1 MFPMKHWKQFWK
13 PRRKRFGTSWIY
25 FALYTN
31 MFQKIYLFQ
40 KEFLLLKTLLWTRR
54 IQFWQPQRYV
64 FGRSPKSFQSIS
76 ENVTN
81 TFSFLFRKVF
91 FFEMFLCKHRKQF
104 WQPRRN
110 CFGTNWILF
119 ARCSKRFRKVYN
131 RQREIFF
138 FKILVWTRRIKFWK
152 THWNISGRS
161 SKSFQ
166 TVSKN
171 VKNTFRLFSEK
182 NFSSKCSYGHIENSF
197 GSSAE
202 IVSEQTEFFL
212 LDVQKGF
219 EKFTRFKRRLFSSK
233 NCDGP

>member
-1 MFPMKHWKQFWK
+1 MNLHSKRVFCAANCSYGHAESNYDNTSLFLFGGKSKVLHSFYKMLKKLLIFSRKVFFLKMFPIKHWKQFWK

-81 TFSFLFRKVF
+81 TFSVFFRKVF

-104 WQPRRN
+104 WQLRRN
-110 CFGTNWILF
+110 CLGTNWI
-119 ARCSKRFRKVYN
+119 
-131 RQREIFF
+131 
-138 FKILVWTRRIKFWK
+138 
-152 THWNISGRS
+152 
-161 SKSFQ
+161 
-166 TVSKN
+166 
-171 VKNTFRLFSEK
+171 
-182 NFSSKCSYGHIENSF
+182 
-197 GSSAE
+197 
-202 IVSEQTEFFL
+202 FL

-219 EKFTRFKRRLFSSK
+219 EKFTRFKRRFFSSK
-233 NCDGP
+233 NCDGHVISSFDSPNEMLSAEGKKFFTQFQKRL